1 MNPTALL
8 VAAALTVPL
17 ALYVG
22 GFNGVSLMGVLLAG
36 AATRGYVKKAGGTP

>member
-8 VAAALTVPL
+8 VAAALSVPL

-22 GFNGVSLMGVLLAG
+22 GFNGVSLVGVLLAG
-36 AATRGYVKKAGGTP
+36 AAIRGYVKRSGETR